1 MKIIYKVIEEVN
13 LLTFINSKILQID
26 VKRLQK
32 KNAFF
37 RK

>member
-1 MKIIYKVIEEVN
+1 MKIIYKIIEEIN
-13 LLTFINSKILQID
+13 LLTFINSKILHIA

-32 KNAFF
+32 KNAFV